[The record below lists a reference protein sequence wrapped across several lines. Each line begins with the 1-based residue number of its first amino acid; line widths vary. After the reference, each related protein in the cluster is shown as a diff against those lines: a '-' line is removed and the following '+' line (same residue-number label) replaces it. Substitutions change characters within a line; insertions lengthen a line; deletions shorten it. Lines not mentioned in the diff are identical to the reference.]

1 MARKRRSDFRSRRRQ
16 QPRVTSC
23 LLNVLL
29 LVGLAIVS
37 FAVGAI
43 VVARFM
49 PIRSS
54 VIPTSIKEQL
64 DKIPPSLP
72 GGHDTSSTAEP
83 DTIVTPVLT
92 GQATEP
98 PKDADASAQAPP
110 PQHPVSSPHPVV
122 GATDYT
128 DQDTRQ
134 RRQSATRTPDSD
146 NGNATARKPRRT
158 RHSADDAPK
167 AQHDAQRRARR
178 ASGDGDT
185 TAKERRRASSD
196 AERPHT
202 PSQVDSPRLRRDSN
216 NDVASTRR
224 RSAETAAEPRHS
236 PRRSSVRDSIQRGET
251 IDN

>member
-1 MARKRRSDFRSRRRQ
+1 MARQRRSDFRSRRRQ

-23 LLNVLL
+23 LLNLLL

-54 VIPTSIKEQL
+54 AIPTSIKEQL

-72 GGHDTSSTAEP
+72 GGHDKSSTAEP

-92 GQATEP
+92 GQAAEP
-98 PKDADASAQAPP
+98 PKDAGASAQAPP
-110 PQHPVSSPHPVV
+110 AQHPIGSPHPVV
-122 GATDYT
+122 GATDHT
-128 DQDTRQ
+128 DQDTRPRHQ
-134 RRQSATRTPDSD
+134 RATRTPDSD
-146 NGNATARKPRRT
+146 NGNASAEKPRRT
-158 RHSADDAPK
+158 RHSADDAPE

-178 ASGDGDT
+178 AADDGDT
-185 TAKERRRASSD
+185 TARERRRPSSD
-196 AERPHT
+196 AERPHK
-202 PSQVDSPRLRRDSN
+202 PSQVDSPRLRRHSDS
-216 NDVASTRR
+216 DVASTRR

-236 PRRSSVRDSIQRGET
+236 PRRSSATDSIQRGET